1 MAGLQIVLSRWKGD
15 AKSVIQAIP
24 AYAMSCFR
32 IPSSLCKEI
41 EQLCAKFWW
50 NSSNDRSKIYWT
62 KWRSLCKPK
71 QLGGLGFQSMI
82 EFNKALIAKQV
93 WRIIHCPD
101 SLMARILKARYFRN
115 VDILDAT
122 SGSNHLIFGNLLF
135 GAEISLSRE
144 SGGKLVMVEA

>member
-1 MAGLQIVLSRWKGD
+1 
-15 AKSVIQAIP
+15 
-24 AYAMSCFR
+24 MSCFR

-82 EFNKALIAKQV
+82 EFNEALIAKQV

-101 SLMARILKARYFRN
+101 SLMERILKARYFRN

-122 SGSNHLIFGNLLF
+122 SGSQPSYIWQSIIWSIDLIIQGIRWQVGDGRSINAFKDAWITG
-135 GAEISLSRE
+135 LSTGR
-144 SGGKLVMVEA
+144 SSV